1 MTKKLTPEM
10 RLLKYSGDING
21 KRRPFHVFCKLERTM
36 SPRDVARLKN
46 SILTYIRSV
55 FSEVTPAPEAAY
67 AYILTK
73 IYGRQIVGPS
83 KLFC

>member
-10 RLLKYSGDING
+10 RLLKYRGDING
-21 KRRPFHVFCKLERTM
+21 KRRPFHVFCKLERSM

>member
-10 RLLKYSGDING
+10 RLLKYRGDING
-21 KRRPFHVFCKLERTM
+21 KRRKFHVLCKIERTM
-36 SPRDVARLKN
+36 SPRDVARLKT
-46 SILTYIRSV
+46 SLLTYIRSV